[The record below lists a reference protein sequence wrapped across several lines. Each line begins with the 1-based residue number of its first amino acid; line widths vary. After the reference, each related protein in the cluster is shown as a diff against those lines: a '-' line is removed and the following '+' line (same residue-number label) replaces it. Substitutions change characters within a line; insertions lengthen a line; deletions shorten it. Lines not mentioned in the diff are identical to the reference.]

1 MPTAGGAGNDC
12 ADAPAD
18 QSSTTAGWV
27 LQTAAGI
34 VSDEVKKSHTDR
46 CRASVVMRPITAD
59 SAAPRS
65 GVVHFAPV
73 SEWSDWYRREDPT
86 EWVLPRILTRRAQE
100 HPDRDYLRF
109 GAGDWQSYG
118 QVNARANRIANALIA
133 RGLEPGEAVSMLM
146 PNCEDNVVA
155 WFGIQKAG
163 GVQCPINTAYRG
175 DFLTWVLNL
184 PRARFLIVSDEFLDR
199 LDRIAGELPHVEQ
212 VIVWASG
219 EQTGPAPAVRWEPF
233 DALRE
238 ASDDE
243 PDVEVRWTD
252 DARVMFTS
260 GTTGRSKGAIKQHA
274 SDYFSGRTY
283 NNVCEVTAD
292 DTLFSCLPLFHSN
305 AQVLAAYPAM
315 IAGARVAYV
324 ARYSSERFW
333 QQVIDADATILN
345 TVSAINYFIWNT
357 MPSDLDRAHRVSR
370 IMAMPAPKDIFE
382 RFQERF
388 GIRFTEGYGLT
399 ETGMVTYHP
408 PGRPMRPGSCGVAT
422 PGFRVSIVNPADD
435 MPLPPETPGEIVV
448 DMAMPNIVMRTYAGM
463 PEKTA
468 EDFRNLKLH
477 TGDLGRMDA
486 DGYLYFMDR
495 VKDYIRRRGE
505 NVSSMEVET
514 VVAGHPHVLE
524 AAAIGVKASE
534 GAGAEDE
541 ILVCVVARH
550 GEVDHHSLLTHCA
563 DRMPYFA
570 VPRYVRVVAELPKT
584 PTARVRKVELR
595 EVGITADTYDRMVSG
610 PEIGR

>member
-1 MPTAGGAGNDC
+1 M
-12 ADAPAD
+12 
-18 QSSTTAGWV
+18 
-27 LQTAAGI
+27 
-34 VSDEVKKSHTDR
+34 
-46 CRASVVMRPITAD
+46 
-59 SAAPRS
+59 
-65 GVVHFAPV
+65 VHFQAV

-86 EWVLPRILTRRAQE
+86 EWVLPRVLRQRADA
-100 HPDRDYLRF
+100 HPERDFLRF
-109 GAGDWQSYG
+109 GDGSWLSYG
-118 QVNARANRIANALIA
+118 EVNARSNRIANALLA
-133 RGLEPGEAVSMLM
+133 RGLRKGEAVSMLM
-146 PNCEDNVVA
+146 PNCEDNLPT

-175 DFLTWVLNL
+175 DFLTWVINL
-184 PRARFLIVSDEFLDR
+184 PQARFLIISDEFLDR
-199 LDRIAGELPHVEQ
+199 LDRVAGELPHVEH
-212 VIVWASG
+212 VVVWRSG
-219 EQTGPAPAVRWEPF
+219 EPTGPDPAARWEPF
-233 DALRE
+233 EALLDGSE
-238 ASDDE
+238 TE

-333 QQVIDADATILN
+333 KQVIDADATILN

-370 IMAMPAPKDIFE
+370 IMAMPAPKDIVE

-422 PGFRVSIVNPADD
+422 PGFHVSIVNPVDD

-486 DGYLYFMDR
+486 DGYVYFMDR

-541 ILVCVVARH
+541 ILVCIVPRD
-550 GEVDHHSLLTHCA
+550 GDVDHHALLTHCA

-570 VPRYVRVVAELPKT
+570 VPRYVRVVSELPKT